1 MRIGLIG
8 MSCVGK
14 TYWAEQL
21 APLGYE
27 CLHCDDL
34 LAAKLG
40 AELQRPFP
48 SLYDIGAWLG
58 FPYDAGY
65 REREEHYLRC
75 EAAVLRDILATL
87 QTGSAPPRL
96 VIDMGGSCI
105 YAGAELFAQLR
116 QFVTI
121 VYLAVSEE
129 VHGQMLTDYLHN
141 PRPLIW
147 RGLFSQ
153 TAAEDR
159 QGALA
164 RSYSRLI
171 GFREQLYATYS
182 DIHIDYHLHRSPTF
196 TAGAFLDTLGR
207 ENVRIATES
216 QVRP

>member
-21 APLGYE
+21 ALLGYE

-34 LAAKLG
+34 IAANLG
-40 AELQRPFP
+40 AELQRPFT

-65 REREEHYLRC
+65 REREEQYLRC

-87 QTGSAPPRL
+87 QTGTAPAKL
-96 VIDMGGSCI
+96 VIDMGGSSI

-121 VYLAVSEE
+121 AYLALSEAA
-129 VHGQMLTDYLHN
+129 HGQMLTDYLEH

-153 TAAEDR
+153 AAAEGR
-159 QGALA
+159 QDALA
-164 RSYSRLI
+164 RSYSQLI

-182 DIHIDYHLHRSPTF
+182 DIRIDYDLHRSPTF
-196 TAGAFLDTLGR
+196 TAGAFLDTLGC
-207 ENVRIATES
+207 EDVRIATES